1 MLVVV
6 EYHVGPS
13 TPIAHAKL
21 KQSQLFDV
29 VAFMELTT
37 LCKIEAVQ

>member
-6 EYHVGPS
+6 EYHAGPS

-21 KQSQLFDV
+21 KQSQLNV
-29 VAFMELTT
+29 VAFTESMTH
-37 LCKIEAVQ
+37 CKIETVQ